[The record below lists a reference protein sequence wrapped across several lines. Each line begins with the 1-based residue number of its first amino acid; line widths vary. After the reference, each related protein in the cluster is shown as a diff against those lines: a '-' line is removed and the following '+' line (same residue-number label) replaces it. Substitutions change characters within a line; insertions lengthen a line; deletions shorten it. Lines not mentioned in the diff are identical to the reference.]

1 MSGKIVA
8 GVRSLVFM
16 LFFYPV
22 TALFVL
28 LCALFAPFS
37 ARMLRR
43 CGRLWGQTHRVLC
56 RVVLGQRVRILGTLP
71 QEPMLYVFKH
81 ESMFETVDVLC
92 LFAEPVVI
100 AKQELL
106 DIPGWGW
113 VARRH
118 GVIGLKRG
126 DGAKAVRYLR
136 AEALKATDAGRP
148 ICLFPEGTRVPHG
161 EQPPIRAGFAA
172 LYHLLRLP
180 VVPVALDSGR
190 LSPRHSFFKWPGV
203 ITYQVGEIIPAGL
216 PRDEAEARAHR
227 ALNAL
232 NRG

>member
-1 MSGKIVA
+1 MCSSMK
-8 GVRSLVFM
+8 
-16 LFFYPV
+16 
-22 TALFVL
+22 
-28 LCALFAPFS
+28 
-37 ARMLRR
+37 
-43 CGRLWGQTHRVLC
+43 
-56 RVVLGQRVRILGTLP
+56 
-71 QEPMLYVFKH
+71 
-81 ESMFETVDVLC
+81 SMFETVDVLC

-232 NRG
+232 NRA

>member
-56 RVVLGQRVRILGTLP
+56 RVVLGQRVRILGTL
-71 QEPMLYVFKH
+71 
-81 ESMFETVDVLC
+81 
-92 LFAEPVVI
+92 
-100 AKQELL
+100 
-106 DIPGWGW
+106 
-113 VARRH
+113 RH

-232 NRG
+232 NRA

>member
-8 GVRSLVFM
+8 GARSLVFM

-92 LFAEPVVI
+92 LFAEPPAC
-100 AKQELL
+100 AK
-106 DIPGWGW
+106 
-113 VARRH
+113 
-118 GVIGLKRG
+118 
-126 DGAKAVRYLR
+126 
-136 AEALKATDAGRP
+136 
-148 ICLFPEGTRVPHG
+148 
-161 EQPPIRAGFAA
+161 PPA
-172 LYHLLRLP
+172 
-180 VVPVALDSGR
+180 
-190 LSPRHSFFKWPGV
+190 PR
-203 ITYQVGEIIPAGL
+203 
-216 PRDEAEARAHR
+216 
-227 ALNAL
+227 
-232 NRG
+232 